1 MRSVFMEMEYSKSI
15 KDTVNIFV
23 VFKKIFSSH
32 KPSKYFNCE
41 ERGGDS

>member
-1 MRSVFMEMEYSKSI
+1 MEYSKSI

-32 KPSKYFNCE
+32 IKPSKYFNCE
-41 ERGGDS
+41 ERGGGT